1 MALFDDLSSFLEARL
16 EEFLRQHPEL
26 ELQALE
32 DKLGEQETETSR
44 LLQSLNSQQKQVK
57 AEILA
62 TAQEIQ
68 RWHGRIEK
76 AQAANRQDLAQA
88 AQEREA
94 ALLRQGNQ
102 QWGQMEITKQRIQQT
117 ETLLLQIQARRQ
129 EVQQKAQAA
138 QAQTAAARAARTD
151 TPNGQ
156 AATSGWYQH
165 EVGQTPDPLEE
176 QFHRWEVEEEL
187 EQLKRR
193 MGR

>member
-1 MALFDDLSSFLEARL
+1 MGIFDDLSSFLEARL
-16 EEFLRQHPEL
+16 EEFLQQHPEL

-32 DKLGEQETETSR
+32 EKLREQETETSN
-44 LLQSLNSQQKQVK
+44 LLDNLRHEQKQVE
-57 AEILA
+57 AAILE

-76 AQAANRQDLAQA
+76 AKAANRQDLAQA

-117 ETLLLQIQARRQ
+117 EALLQQIQARRQ

-138 QAQTAAARAARTD
+138 AATAQTRTA
-151 TPNGQ
+151 NEQ
-156 AATSGWYQH
+156 AATSGWYQRPYT
-165 EVGQTPDPLEE
+165 QTPDPLEE
-176 QFHRWEVEEEL
+176 RFQRWEVEEEL
-187 EQLKRR
+187 EQLKRS